1 MEAVTTREYGARLLL
16 DIVKNDSYQ
25 STFYERNQLIQPKN
39 RTRKKQTAPQGRCVP
54 ADRAPVYLGSTRR
67 MVSARSSATN
77 LAT

>member
-25 STFYERNQLIQPKN
+25 STFYGRNQLIQPKN

-54 ADRAPVYLGSTRR
+54 ADRALVYLGSTRR

>member
-25 STFYERNQLIQPKN
+25 STFYRRNQMIQAKN
-39 RTRKKQTAPQGRCVP
+39 RTRKKTAPQGRCVP